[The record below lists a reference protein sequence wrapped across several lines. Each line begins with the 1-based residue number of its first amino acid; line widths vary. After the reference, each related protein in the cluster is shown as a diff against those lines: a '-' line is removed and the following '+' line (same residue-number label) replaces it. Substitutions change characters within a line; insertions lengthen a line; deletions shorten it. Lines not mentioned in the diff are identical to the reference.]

1 MTEDTKSQT
10 MKFLHYIKWLGTISG
25 IAGSLLVALNI
36 SISGYGFILFT
47 ISSIS
52 WGVAAWI
59 MKENS
64 LLILQGVFFV
74 VNIIGITRW
83 LF

>member
-1 MTEDTKSQT
+1 MNILTV
-10 MKFLHYIKWLGTISG
+10 IKWVGTFSG

-59 MKENS
+59 MKETS
-64 LLILQGVFFV
+64 LLMLQSVFFV
-74 VNIIGITRW
+74 VNIIGISRW
-83 LF
+83 LL